1 MIDLT
6 MEEFALWLV
15 GVPLLGIGFAV
26 FMAVLGRR
34 TKIRARKREIVTCG
48 VCGHIYKDASKQRL
62 PECPECGR
70 SNNRGNSRRLG

>member
-48 VCGHIYKDASKQRL
+48 VCGHIYKDTSKERL